1 MNVGMLACY
10 DQAKEV
16 TAKIL
21 NDPMT
26 NGPALPTKLG
36 SAAIA
41 GFTAAL
47 FSLPFDL
54 VKSRLMNQKKDPMTG
69 KMPYTGV
76 VDCSVKILQREG
88 PLGFFGGFFAYYG
101 RCAPHAMIVL
111 MSMESITTAY
121 RNFLYNK

>member
-1 MNVGMLACY
+1 VTSEEGVGALYKGLLPNVLRGMAMNVGMLACY

-41 GFTAAL
+41 VRSLCGVLLLRSTKLMASLFVGFYGCPL
-47 FSLPFDL
+47 F
-54 VKSRLMNQKKDPMTG
+54 
-69 KMPYTGV
+69 
-76 VDCSVKILQREG
+76 I
-88 PLGFFGGFFAYYG
+88 A
-101 RCAPHAMIVL
+101 I
-111 MSMESITTAY
+111 
-121 RNFLYNK
+121 

>member
-1 MNVGMLACY
+1 
-10 DQAKEV
+10 
-16 TAKIL
+16 
-21 NDPMT
+21 
-26 NGPALPTKLG
+26 
-36 SAAIA
+36 
-41 GFTAAL
+41 
-47 FSLPFDL
+47 
-54 VKSRLMNQKKDPMTG
+54 MTG